1 MGKYED
7 IIKKNSDG
15 ITINLIVT
23 PDDKKSVFPAGYDE
37 WRKAVKIKVCSPAK
51 DNQANIEVIKTV
63 AKFFDKP
70 VQDVFIISGGKNK
83 EKTVL
88 VKDAS
93 VGYIVNKLEASLNGL

>member
-1 MGKYED
+1 MNDLEQAVK
-7 IIKKNSDG
+7 IKQDG
-15 ITINLIVT
+15 AYLNLFVT
-23 PDDKKSVFPAGYDE
+23 PGANATLFPAGYNK
-37 WRKAVKIKVCSPAK
+37 WRKKIEIKVCSPAK

-70 VQDVFIISGGKNK
+70 VKDVFVISGGKNK

-93 VGYIVNKLEASLNGL
+93 VSDIINRLQESLDEL